1 MRVFLYAVLALSM
14 LLGVPS
20 VAFASEEAI
29 DAAVPYQAVLVVIQ
43 DVPVSATNTDYRRSI
58 GGLFLQKLLNDR
70 NSHSQKPATIERY
83 RSLPYEVGWVKHQT
97 M

>member
-1 MRVFLYAVLALSM
+1 MRAFLYAVLALSM

-43 DVPVSATNTDYRRSI
+43 DVPVSATNTGYRRSA
-58 GGLFLQKLLNDR
+58 GGLFLQKLLDTEIIGF
-70 NSHSQKPATIERY
+70 KTATIQGY
-83 RSLPYEVGWVKHQT
+83 KAGPYEVGWAKHKT

>member
-1 MRVFLYAVLALSM
+1 MRAFLYAVLALSM

-43 DVPVSATNTDYRRSI
+43 DTQEAAANPIQRMSI
-58 GGLFLQKLLNDR
+58 GGLFVQKLLTNE
-70 NSHSQKPATIERY
+70 NSQKLKPATLKRY
-83 RSLPYEVGWVKHQT
+83 RSIPYEVGWVKHKT
-97 M
+97 L